1 MNIGVVTTSVHAG
14 THADAPLHVESS
26 WGDSATL
33 KPDAFVGD
41 ACVIALPSS
50 ADSSAEISI
59 HTLRAMIGAA
69 TGIDSSRAESAG
81 SAAGTERGATAVPA
95 RLLCRTGCSV
105 ADGVFPEAWPTLS
118 EPAAAW
124 LVSQGVVL
132 WGTDAPSVDTRA
144 SKLLPVHHRLFA
156 GGAYV
161 LENLSLAHVA
171 PGMYELLAQPISIA
185 GADAAPVRAMLRAM
199 SREWLPAHV

>member
-1 MNIGVVTTSVHAG
+1 M
-14 THADAPLHVESS
+14 
-26 WGDSATL
+26 
-33 KPDAFVGD
+33 
-41 ACVIALPSS
+41 IALPSEMEVG
-50 ADSSAEISI
+50 AEIST
-59 HTLRAMIGAA
+59 HTLRAMIGTA
-69 TGIDSSRAESAG
+69 TGIDISRAESVE
-81 SAAGTERGATAVPA
+81 GTERNATAVPV

-105 ADGVFPEAWPTLS
+105 ADGVFPDAWPTLGES
-118 EPAAAW
+118 ATAW

-132 WGTDAPSVDTRA
+132 WGTDAPSVDARA

-185 GADAAPVRAMLRAM
+185 GADAAPVRAMLRA
-199 SREWLPAHV
+199 LK